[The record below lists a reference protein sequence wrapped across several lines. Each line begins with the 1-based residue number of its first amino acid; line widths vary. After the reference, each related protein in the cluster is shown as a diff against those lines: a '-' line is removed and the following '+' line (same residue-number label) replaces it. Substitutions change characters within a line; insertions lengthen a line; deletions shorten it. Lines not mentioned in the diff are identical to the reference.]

1 MSAPEIIGLHL
12 ADKHLKKIAKGGTVQ
27 LSHPQL
33 HESIVN
39 QPTVELHMLKKH
51 VSEML
56 RAHRNGKGYRL
67 TSKKIVGGKITLH
80 SIGKAFKKVGNKIV
94 HGAQQALKNPVVKS
108 VAKELSHIGIE
119 MANNYAAQ
127 QGVDTNA
134 YADLAHHAVE
144 SKNVKSALQ
153 HQIGNDVLDYAHEK
167 AYQQMSGT
175 GKRKVKAGGKIHIP
189 KGLKDFG
196 NGFVKGFTG
205 TLKAVAHNPIAQ
217 GVATNLI
224 TGALMG
230 AGKPKRLTKGSAEA
244 KAHMARIRGMRKGK
258 SLFPAG
264 Q

>member
-1 MSAPEIIGLHL
+1 MSSPEVIGLHL

-80 SIGKAFKKVGNKIV
+80 SIGRVMKKVGHKIV

-119 MANNYAAQ
+119 MANNYAQQ

-153 HQIGNDVLDYAHEK
+153 HQIGNDVMDYAHEK
-167 AYQQMSGT
+167 AYQHMTSGS
-175 GKRKVKAGGKIHIP
+175 GKRKVKAGGKIRIP

-196 NGFVKGFTG
+196 NGFVKG
-205 TLKAVAHNPIAQ
+205 LKIVAHNPIAQ

-230 AGKPKRLTKGSAEA
+230 GAGKPKRFTKGSAEA
-244 KAHMARIRGMRKGK
+244 KAHMAKIRGMRKGS

-264 Q
+264 V